1 MAGNN
6 DGFDGVSVTQ
16 PLHNSAAFHVFNG
29 DHGYPIRWQSYFMY
43 RSGFTYA
50 PYQYLLLDNFY
61 VYYAGRI

>member
-16 PLHNSAAFHVFNG
+16 SLHNGAAFHVFTT
-29 DHGYPIRWQSYFMY
+29 DHGHPIRRQSDLLY
-43 RSGFTYA
+43 RSGFTHA
-50 PYQYLLLDNFY
+50 PYQHLLLDNFY